1 MQTVASASRSKSPKK
16 RTAAQA
22 KRTRAEAA
30 PKKAEARL
38 GSQTPS
44 RNVVLPYS
52 ETRGQEAVDLYNST
66 GRTAQEWQALLL
78 YDLLAINGEEL
89 FVHTKFGYAVPRRR
103 ARTRGTASIRAA

>member
-1 MQTVASASRSKSPKK
+1 MQTVASASRSKSSSVRNQAARK
-16 RTAAQA
+16 RT
-22 KRTRAEAA
+22 KAEAA
-30 PKKAEARL
+30 PKESQVRL

-78 YDLLAINGEEL
+78 YDLLAVNGEGL
-89 FVHTKFGYAVPRRR
+89 FVHTKFGYAVPRRNGKNEVVAMR
-103 ARTRGTASIRAA
+103 EL